1 MVAAMWKEVLGVETT
16 LSDEE
21 FKVFLESRH
30 DRSKWDV
37 VRLAWNADYNDAS
50 SFLDIFRHNSS
61 NNDTGY
67 FNPSFEKYLDEAGKT
82 ADATERRRLLE
93 SAEKLMLQDYPIIP
107 LYYFVSKRLVKPYV
121 SGVAPNA
128 LDRIGSKSLSVLPH

>member
-1 MVAAMWKEVLGVETT
+1 MWKEVLGIETT

-21 FKVFLESRH
+21 FRVFLDSRH
-30 DRSKWDV
+30 DRGKWDV

-50 SFLDIFRHNSS
+50 SFLDIFRRNSS

-67 FNPSFEKYLDEAGKT
+67 FNPVFEKYLDDAAKS
-82 ADATERRRLLE
+82 ADATARRQLLE
-93 SAEKLMLQDYPIIP
+93 SAEKLMLEDYPVIP

-121 SGVAPNA
+121 SGMAPNA